1 MTYRAKANCPVCNSE
16 EEVWIQNGKVCFTE
30 IIHCDRCGS
39 IYDPLEF
46 LSQLM
51 DLRSNNTVSSKHESS
66 SISTLS

>member
-30 IIHCDRCGS
+30 IVHCDRCGN

>member
-30 IIHCDRCGS
+30 IVHCDRCGS

-66 SISTLS
+66 SLFKSF

>member
-1 MTYRAKANCPVCNSE
+1 MTYRAKASCPICNNE
-16 EEVWIQNGKVCFTE
+16 EEVWIEKGKVCFTE
-30 IIHCDRCGS
+30 IVHCDRCGS

-66 SISTLS
+66 SLFKPF

>member
-30 IIHCDRCGS
+30 IVHCDRCGS

-51 DLRSNNTVSSKHESS
+51 DLRSNNTVSSKYESS